1 MTQLIITDIR
11 KSCYDRGYDLI
22 TAVFLKSG
30 GQHPGNHIF
39 PAEKGLLVLESA
51 TAERENP
58 VIGVN
63 PGDQYMRIRARL
75 GHGLKVGEEIQ
86 LDGV

>member
-1 MTQLIITDIR
+1 MTQLIITDIS

-30 GQHPGNHIF
+30 GLHPENHIS

-63 PGDQYMRIRARL
+63 LGDQYMRIRARL

-86 LDGV
+86 LDGI

>member
-1 MTQLIITDIR
+1 MTSMTIADIR

-30 GQHPGNHIF
+30 GQYPGRFISL
-39 PAEKGLLVLESA
+39 ADKGLLVLESA

-58 VIGVN
+58 AIGVHL
-63 PGDQYMRIRARL
+63 GDQYIRIRARP
-75 GHGLKVGEEIQ
+75 GHGLKVGELIQ
-86 LDGV
+86 LDGI